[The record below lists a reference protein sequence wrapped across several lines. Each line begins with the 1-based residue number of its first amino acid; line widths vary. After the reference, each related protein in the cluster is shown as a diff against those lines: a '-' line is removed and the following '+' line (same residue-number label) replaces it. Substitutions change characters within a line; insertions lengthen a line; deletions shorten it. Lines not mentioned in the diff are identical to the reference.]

1 MSTLDIKGIRK
12 SLNEDI
18 SLSYEIQEVINDLEI
33 SKDPDIDIKE
43 YEGVSVDDLSL
54 MDYGDDILDA
64 LWQRIS
70 DSVLAIDVYT
80 VKQVVLGVGGPTV
93 YYEITLDEEGN
104 AIKGK
109 YVHTGFTPNEIELD
123 NDQLE
128 TVCERYMIG
137 RYYE

>member
-64 LWQRIS
+64 L
-70 DSVLAIDVYT
+70 
-80 VKQVVLGVGGPTV
+80 
-93 YYEITLDEEGN
+93 
-104 AIKGK
+104 
-109 YVHTGFTPNEIELD
+109 
-123 NDQLE
+123 
-128 TVCERYMIG
+128 
-137 RYYE
+137 